1 MFFCYQ
7 GILITRLPK
16 DCPADVAGMQAGE
29 RAAEGSLISE
39 PNTRDAA
46 PTEASS
52 KGSPFQTLNHVI
64 TVSTMTTASNKSC
77 LAK

>member
-29 RAAEGSLISE
+29 RAAEVVVLSVNVECVL
-39 PNTRDAA
+39 
-46 PTEASS
+46 
-52 KGSPFQTLNHVI
+52 L
-64 TVSTMTTASNKSC
+64 
-77 LAK
+77 L